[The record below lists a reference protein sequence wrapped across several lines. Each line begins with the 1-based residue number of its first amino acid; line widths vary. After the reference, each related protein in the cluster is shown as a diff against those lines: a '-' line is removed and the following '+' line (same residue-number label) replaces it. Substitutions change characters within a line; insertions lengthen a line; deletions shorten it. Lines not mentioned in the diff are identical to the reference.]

1 MNQGTL
7 DLPSN
12 ALILSHTPCIQKL
25 RTKAKE
31 NAYLILTTSNKT
43 RSEKF
48 VFSIVHHR
56 QRGHTDLNRG
66 PLDLPSN
73 ALILSHTPCIQKLR
87 TKAKEIAY
95 LILTTSNKN
104 RSEKFVFT
112 FVHHRQRGHPDLNW
126 ETLHVYSNALLLSYT
141 SCIQNKSKE
150 ITYLILT
157 TSTASL

>member
-1 MNQGTL
+1 MQ
-7 DLPSN
+7 P
-12 ALILSHTPCIQKL
+12 
-25 RTKAKE
+25 KAQNKNKE
-31 NAYLILTTSNKT
+31 IAYLILTTSNKT

-56 QRGHTDLNRG
+56 QRGHTDLNWG

-112 FVHHRQRGHPDLNW
+112 FVHHRWRGHPDLNRGP
-126 ETLHVYSNALLLSYT
+126 LDLQSNALPLSYT
-141 SCIQNKSKE
+141 PYSS
-150 ITYLILT
+150 
-157 TSTASL
+157 S